1 MTSPGRLPL
10 SMRKAMRTRKKERKD
25 SNLNYL
31 LSLNQE
37 PSWKTQLSSIMGQT
51 MKLKEFR
58 PHRAKVNKIK

>member
-1 MTSPGRLPL
+1 
-10 SMRKAMRTRKKERKD
+10 MRTRKKERKD

-37 PSWKTQLSSIMGQT
+37 ASWKTQLSSIMGQT